1 MATPVSERTPSPSGA
16 EAIRDAFDA
25 YQSAFRALTR
35 RAPRRF
41 AQRDWQGVHAD
52 AVERLDL
59 YRKVVD
65 RTLTWI
71 HAYLADHVQK
81 RPLWNQLK
89 TSYSALVVGREDRE
103 LAETFFN
110 SITRR
115 VFSTVG
121 VDRATEFVD
130 SDFQAPPP
138 AGREPFLITFV
149 RRDSTVELVRT
160 ILEAFAF
167 RAPYADVAGDIQ
179 AAAARIDHALA
190 PAGGPGAL
198 AHVEMVTSV
207 FYRGK
212 GAYLVG
218 RMELAGQSW
227 PLLFCLLHEPEGVV
241 IDAVITDED
250 AISIVFGFTHSYF
263 HVEVERPYS
272 LVHFLKSVMP
282 HKRIAEL
289 YITLGY
295 NKHGKTELYRDLRRQ
310 LAETDDIFQI
320 APGTAG
326 LVMVT
331 FMLPGFDVVF
341 KVIRDRFAAPKAT
354 TPERV
359 RSKYQLV
366 FRHDRAGRLVDAQ
379 EFEHLEFDRR
389 RFDPELLK
397 ELLQA
402 AGGTVRAEGDRVVI
416 SHLYTERR
424 LIPLDLFLRNSPVRL
439 AMEAVHDYGQALRD
453 LAATNIF
460 PGDILLKNFGV
471 TRHGRV
477 VFYDYD
483 ELALLTDCNFR
494 ELPEPRGIEEEAQ
507 PEPWFYVAEND
518 LFPAEFL
525 TFIGFRADERSHFL
539 GAHQELLAVPFW
551 REIQDRIRAGE
562 ILDIFPYH
570 DRHRLHPER

>member
-1 MATPVSERTPSPSGA
+1 MSDRSPIPSPVPSGA

-25 YQSAFRALTR
+25 YLSSFRAITR
-35 RAPRRF
+35 RASRRF
-41 AQRDWQGVHAD
+41 AQRDWPGVHAD

-59 YRKVVD
+59 YRRVVD
-65 RTLTWI
+65 RTLTWVQ
-71 HAYLADHVQK
+71 AYLADHVHH
-81 RPLWNQLK
+81 RPLWSRLK
-89 TSYSALVVGREDRE
+89 TSYSELVVGREDRE

-110 SITRR
+110 SIARR

-130 SDFQAPPP
+130 PDFDPPRP
-138 AGREPFLITFV
+138 AGQELLLTTFH
-149 RRDSTVELVRT
+149 RQGSTRKLVRD
-160 ILEAFAF
+160 ILGAFTW
-167 RAPYADVAGDIQ
+167 RATFFDLAANC
-179 AAAARIDHALA
+179 AAAAEQIDSDFA
-190 PAGGPGAL
+190 PYGGPGAIEQ
-198 AHVEMVTSV
+198 VEMVTTV

-218 RMELAGQSW
+218 RMQLAERSL
-227 PLLFCLLHEPEGVV
+227 PLLIALLHEPHGLV

-250 AISIVFGFTHSYF
+250 AVSIVFGFTHSYF
-263 HVEVERPYS
+263 HVEVDRPYAM
-272 LVHFLKSVMP
+272 VYFLKSIMP

-310 LAETDDIFQI
+310 LIGTDETFQV
-320 APGTAG
+320 APGTVG
-326 LVMVT
+326 LVMIT
-331 FMLPGFDVVF
+331 FVLPGFDIIF
-341 KVIRDRFAAPKAT
+341 KVIRDRFAAPKST

-379 EFEHLEFDRR
+379 EFEHVEFDRH
-389 RFDPELLK
+389 RFAPELLA
-397 ELLQA
+397 ELLSSA
-402 AGGTVRAEGDRVVI
+402 SNTVRVEGDRVVI
-416 SHLYTERR
+416 SHLYTER
-424 LIPLDLFLRNSPVRL
+424 LLTPLDLYLRESPRRA
-439 AMEAVHDYGQALRD
+439 AMDAVHDYGQALRD

-483 ELALLTDCNFR
+483 ELALLLDCNFR
-494 ELPEPRGIEEEAQ
+494 ELPEPTGIEEEAQ
-507 PEPWFYVAEND
+507 AEPWFYVAEND

-525 TFIGFRADERSHFL
+525 TFIGFRSEERAHFL
-539 GAHQELLAVPFW
+539 IAHRELLEVPFW
-551 REIQDRIRAGE
+551 RRIQDRIRAGE
-562 ILDIFPYH
+562 IVDIFPYH
-570 DRHRLHPER
+570 ARFRLRPLS

>member
-1 MATPVSERTPSPSGA
+1 MSPVPSGA

-25 YQSAFRALTR
+25 YQSAFRAITR

-41 AQRDWQGVHAD
+41 AQRDWQGVHSD

-71 HAYLADHVQK
+71 QAYLPDHVHD
-81 RPLWNQLK
+81 RPLWNHLK

-121 VDRATEFVD
+121 VDRSTEFVEP
-130 SDFQAPPP
+130 DFQAPPP
-138 AGREPFLITFV
+138 AGREPFLITFP
-149 RRDSTVELVRT
+149 RPNSTAELVRA
-160 ILEAFAF
+160 ILGTCAF
-167 RAPYADVAGDIQ
+167 RAPYADLESDIQ
-179 AAAARIDHALA
+179 TAAARIDHALA
-190 PAGGPGAL
+190 QAGGPAL
-198 AHVEMVTSV
+198 EHVEIVTAV

-218 RMELAGQSW
+218 RMQLAGQSW
-227 PLLFCLLHEPEGVV
+227 PLLLCLLHEPEGVV

-250 AISIVFGFTHSYF
+250 AVSIVFGFTHSYF
-263 HVEVERPYS
+263 HVEVDRPYS

-310 LAETDDIFQI
+310 LAETDEIFQV

-341 KVIRDRFAAPKAT
+341 KVIRDRFAAPKT
-354 TPERV
+354 TTRERV

-379 EFEHLEFDRR
+379 EFEHLEFDRH
-389 RFDPELLK
+389 RFDPALLA

-402 AGGTVRAEGDRVVI
+402 AASTVSVAGDRVVI

-424 LIPLDLFLRNSPVRL
+424 LVPLDLFLRNSPPLL
-439 AMEAVHDYGQALRD
+439 ALDAVHDYGQALRD

-494 ELPEPRGIEEEAQ
+494 DLPEPEGIEEEAQ
-507 PEPWFYVAEND
+507 PEPWFYVGESD

-525 TFIGFRADERSHFL
+525 TFIGFKADERSQFL
-539 GAHQELLAVPFW
+539 GAHAELLRVHFW
-551 REIQDRIRAGE
+551 RQIQDRIQAGE